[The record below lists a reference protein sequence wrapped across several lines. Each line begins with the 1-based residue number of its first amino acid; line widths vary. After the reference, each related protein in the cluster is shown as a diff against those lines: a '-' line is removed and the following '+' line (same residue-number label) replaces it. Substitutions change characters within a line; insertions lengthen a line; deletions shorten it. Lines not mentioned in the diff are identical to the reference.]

1 MKTEF
6 LPLEEA
12 LSGAASSNADGTIR
26 FPWAM
31 VQTYSRLYLGVN
43 PLADSRTNL
52 EENELTENETD
63 WKQFFRD
70 EWKLSLLE
78 ARFFSD
84 AEELRLF
91 RLDGSL
97 RAVLA
102 AETDGDRWLEETCE
116 IANKDKFGGSVTV
129 RRVMDFD
136 EDGQAYVAFTRL
148 SGWEGAKQ
156 HE

>member
-1 MKTEF
+1 MKHDRLSMT
-6 LPLEEA
+6 EA
-12 LSGAASSNADGTIR
+12 LKQASA

-31 VQTYSRLYLGVN
+31 IQTYSRLYLGVN
-43 PLADSRTNL
+43 PL
-52 EENELTENETD
+52 TD
-63 WKQFFRD
+63 GGSSPAEIYSFFQGR
-70 EWKLSLLE
+70 EQIEQSLLE

-91 RLDGSL
+91 RLDGGL

-129 RRVMDFD
+129 RRVIDFD

>member
-84 AEELRLF
+84 TEELRVF
-91 RLDGSL
+91 REGDDL
-97 RAVLA
+97 RAVVVV
-102 AETDGDRWLEETCE
+102 ETDGDRWLDETCE
-116 IANKDKFGGSVTV
+116 IANKDKFGATVTV
-129 RRVMDFD
+129 RRLIDFD
-136 EDGQAYVAFTRL
+136 EDGQAYVVFTRL
-148 SGWEGAKQ
+148 SGWEEAKQ
-156 HE
+156 HG